1 MHECLKDFKH
11 FKHKTADNV
20 QLGKWVMHCKE
31 INVLIHA
38 TEQKSPPAQDLAH
51 QATSCVTGALQ
62 KVRFITD
69 KEQYNKRDGF
79 EQ

>member
-1 MHECLKDFKH
+1 M
-11 FKHKTADNV
+11 
-20 QLGKWVMHCKE
+20 QLNKKC
-31 INVLIHA
+31 
-38 TEQKSPPAQDLAH
+38 PPAQDLAH